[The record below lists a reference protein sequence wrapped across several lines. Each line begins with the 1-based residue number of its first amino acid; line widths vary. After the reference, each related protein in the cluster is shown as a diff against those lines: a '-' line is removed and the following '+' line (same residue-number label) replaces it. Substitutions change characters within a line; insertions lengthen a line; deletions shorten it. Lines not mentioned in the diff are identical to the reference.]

1 MEKPYLP
8 YNRNLKQ
15 RSRNLRNESTLGE
28 ILLWKHLRARQM
40 RGFQFNRQ
48 KPLGKFV
55 VDFYC
60 KSLYLVI
67 EVDGSSHDG
76 REEYDRDRE
85 IDLQKLG
92 LTILRFPDRDVRK
105 NIRGVLKAIEG
116 WIERNYVT
124 GDKGKSP

>member
-1 MEKPYLP
+1 M
-8 YNRNLKQ
+8 
-15 RSRNLRNESTLGE
+15 
-28 ILLWKHLRARQM
+28 M
-40 RGFQFNRQ
+40 GFQFNRQ

-105 NIRGVLKAIEG
+105 NIRGVLKTIEM
-116 WIERNYVT
+116 WIDRKCGT
-124 GDKGKSP
+124 GEKV